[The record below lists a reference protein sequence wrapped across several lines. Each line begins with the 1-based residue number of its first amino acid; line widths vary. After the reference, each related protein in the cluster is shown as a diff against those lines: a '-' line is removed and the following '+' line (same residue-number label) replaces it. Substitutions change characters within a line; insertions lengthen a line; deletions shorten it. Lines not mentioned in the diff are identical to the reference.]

1 MKNISITETPEAITA
16 EATAYVWEA
25 YDAPRKRL
33 PRARI
38 IEHAVTARIQ
48 KATEEAAPLAFVVEH
63 FPEMVGRNATEY
75 RAGYDQ
81 PIRAYGGRLY
91 TPARI
96 INRQRYLTTAP
107 AYESPDPRERLA
119 VNLGY
124 IHEASE
130 HERSEYAE
138 AIERHEVRAD
148 QYPATYDTAERIDQ
162 EAANISQ
169 GLIIIN
175 GEIWQQCEEPAYEYD
190 GASYWSGERYPA
202 SVSVRTTETDNPARN
217 LYGANDTLILRAY
230 HANVTRRAYIRVI
243 RPDLVTI
250 DRTARDLASKSAN
263 AVEKLDSTRARVE
276 ELQKELTN
284 ARAKLEEAEAAADR
298 AREDLEQYQTDPR
311 AYWMQ
316 RASIHD
322 LSRFEHLRNAAEVI
336 RRELKNSR

>member
-1 MKNISITETPEAITA
+1 MKNVSISETPEAITA
-16 EATAYVWEA
+16 EATAYVWQA
-25 YDAPRKRL
+25 YDAPRKRV

-38 IEHAVTARIQ
+38 VEHTVTVSIP

-63 FPEMVGRNATEY
+63 FPEMVGRRATEY

-81 PIRAYGGRLY
+81 PIRAYDGRLY

-96 INRQRYLTTAP
+96 INRRRYLTTAP
-107 AYESPDPRERLA
+107 AYESPDPREYLA

-124 IHEASE
+124 IHGVSE

-169 GLIIIN
+169 GLIIIG

-190 GASYWSGERYPA
+190 GANYWSGERYPA
-202 SVSVRTTETDNPARN
+202 SIRVRTTETDNPARN
-217 LYGANDTLILRAY
+217 IYGALDTLILCAY

-250 DRTARDLASKSAN
+250 DRTARDLESKSADAARN
-263 AVEKLDSTRARVE
+263 LDSARARIE
-276 ELQKELTN
+276 ELEKELTS
-284 ARAKLEEAEAAADR
+284 AHAKLEEAEAAADR
-298 AREDLEQYQTDPR
+298 AREDLKQYQTDPR

-316 RASIHD
+316 CASRHD
-322 LSRFEHLRNAAEVI
+322 LSRFSHLRNAAEVI